1 MSVLVIIACCVIGV
15 ILFGVGVTSFD
26 SYSPFFTILGV
37 SIISLS
43 FLLFCCR
50 AFFDVREK
58 NAQNQNTQYSQ
69 VQEETTQN
77 VNKNYNYNYNCDEG
91 ETSTTYNVQTTTESC
106 TCSNCLKERN
116 IVPTTTAPN
125 TKCTCSNCVGQ

>member
-58 NAQNQNTQYSQ
+58 NAQNQSTQYSQ

-77 VNKNYNYNYNCDEG
+77 VNKNYNYDYNCNEG

-116 IVPTTTAPN
+116 TVPTTTAPN
-125 TKCTCSNCVGQ
+125 TKCTCSKCVGQ

>member
-58 NAQNQNTQYSQ
+58 NAQNQSTQYSQ

-77 VNKNYNYNYNCDEG
+77 VNKNYNYDYNCNEG

-125 TKCTCSNCVGQ
+125 TKCTCSKCVGQ

>member
-58 NAQNQNTQYSQ
+58 NAQNQSTQYSQ

-77 VNKNYNYNYNCDEG
+77 VNKNYNYDYNCNEG

>member
-58 NAQNQNTQYSQ
+58 NAQNQN
-69 VQEETTQN
+69 
-77 VNKNYNYNYNCDEG
+77 
-91 ETSTTYNVQTTTESC
+91 
-106 TCSNCLKERN
+106 
-116 IVPTTTAPN
+116 
-125 TKCTCSNCVGQ
+125 

>member
-58 NAQNQNTQYSQ
+58 NAQNQSTQYSQ